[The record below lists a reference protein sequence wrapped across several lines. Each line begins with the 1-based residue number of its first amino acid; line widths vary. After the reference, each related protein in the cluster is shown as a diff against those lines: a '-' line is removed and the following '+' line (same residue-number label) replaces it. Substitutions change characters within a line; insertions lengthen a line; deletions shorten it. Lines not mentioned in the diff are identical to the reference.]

1 MATIL
6 VTHGVPS
13 DGFSLLQGHTV
24 IMPAP
29 LTAFTDEQLAAYMP
43 MADAVVAGGR
53 LTGDLIRKGRKLKI
67 IANYGAGYDG
77 VDVHAAAE
85 CGVPVTNLPDT
96 VAESTAE
103 LAFGLMLA
111 VSRKIG
117 ESTIHMHSEA
127 PEGLFGMGRNM
138 GRNLRG
144 QTLGILGCGK
154 IGQRTAEM
162 ASAFGMRVVGISRH
176 GVHHPCIESV
186 TQEELLTRSDI
197 VSLHCPLTE
206 DTRGMVSRE
215 VLFAMKRGALLIN
228 TARGALVDS
237 RALADAICCGQ
248 LSGAGLDVYPDEPHV
263 PECLR
268 ALPNVVLTPHVGAN
282 TKEVRRRMAEECA
295 RQILDALG
303 GRLPEHVV
311 NGISKL
317 ISL

>member
-24 IMPAP
+24 IIPAP

-162 ASAFGMRVVGISRH
+162 ASSFGMRVVGISRH

-206 DTRGMVSRE
+206 DTRGMVSRD
-215 VLFAMKRGALLIN
+215 VLFAMKRGAILIN

-237 RALADAICCGQ
+237 RALADAIRCGQ

-268 ALPNVVLTPHVGAN
+268 VLPNVVLTPHVGAN

-295 RQILDALG
+295 RQILDALA

-311 NGISKL
+311 NGISKP

>member
-24 IMPAP
+24 IIPAP
-29 LTAFTDEQLAAYMP
+29 LTAFTDEQLTAYMP

-154 IGQRTAEM
+154 IGQRMAEM

-206 DTRGMVSRE
+206 DTHGMVSRE
-215 VLFAMKRGALLIN
+215 VLFAMKRGAILIN
-228 TARGALVDS
+228 TARGALVDC

-282 TKEVRRRMAEECA
+282 TEEVRRRMAEECA
-295 RQILDALG
+295 RQILDALA
-303 GRLPEHVV
+303 GRLPVHVV
-311 NGISKL
+311 NGISKP

>member
-13 DGFSLLQGHTV
+13 EGFSLLQGHTV
-24 IMPAP
+24 IIPAP
-29 LTAFTDEQLAAYMP
+29 LTSFTDEQLAAYMP
-43 MADAVVAGGR
+43 MADAIVAGGR

-67 IANYGAGYDG
+67 IANYGAGYDS
-77 VDVHAAAE
+77 VDIQTAAE
-85 CGVPVTNLPDT
+85 CGVPVTNLPDA

-117 ESTIHMHSEA
+117 ESTIRMHSEA
-127 PEGLFGMGRNM
+127 PEGQFGMGRNM
-138 GRNLRG
+138 GRNLCG

-154 IGQRTAEM
+154 IGQRLAEM
-162 ASAFGMRVVGISRH
+162 ASAFGMHVVGFSRH

-186 TQEELLTRSDI
+186 TREELLTCSDI
-197 VSLHCPLTE
+197 VSLHCPLTD
-206 DTRGMVSRE
+206 DTRGMVGRE
-215 VLFAMKRGALLIN
+215 ALFAMKRGAILIN
-228 TARGALVDS
+228 TARGGLVDEE
-237 RALADAICCGQ
+237 ALAEAIRCGQ

-268 ALPNVVLTPHVGAN
+268 ALTNVVMTPHIGAN
-282 TKEVRRRMAEECA
+282 TEEVRRRMAEECA
-295 RQILDALG
+295 RQIQDALA
-303 GRLPEHVV
+303 GRQPEHVV
-311 NGISKL
+311 NGISTP